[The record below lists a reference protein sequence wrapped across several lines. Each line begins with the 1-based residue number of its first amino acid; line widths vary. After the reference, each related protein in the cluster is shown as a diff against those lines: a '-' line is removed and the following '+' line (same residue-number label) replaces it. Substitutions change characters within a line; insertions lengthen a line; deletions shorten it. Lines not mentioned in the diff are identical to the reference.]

1 MMKKR
6 LIACGVC
13 LWTAFCMLEARN
25 EKPAV
30 YKDAKAPTEKRV
42 EDLLLRMT
50 MEEKVLQLSQYV
62 AGRNTNANNIG
73 EEVKNIPAEIGA
85 LLYYSTSPHLR
96 NNIQK
101 KAMEE
106 SRLGIPVLFGHDVI
120 HGFRT
125 VYPISI
131 AQACSWNPAL
141 VEKACAMAAR
151 EARLAGL
158 DWTFSPMIDV
168 ARDPRWGRVSEG
180 YGEDPYTNGVFAV
193 ASVKGYQG
201 NNLADGEHIAACLKH
216 YIGYGASE
224 AGRDYVYTE
233 ISPQT
238 LWDTYML
245 PYEMGVKA
253 GAVTL
258 MSGFHDISGV
268 PASAN
273 HYTMRE
279 VLKGRWSHDGFVVS
293 DWGSIVQLIS
303 QGAAED
309 LKEASE
315 KAIMAGV
322 DMDMMSRGY
331 DKYLKELVGEGKVP
345 VEIVDDAVRR
355 ILRLKFRLGLFENPY
370 IRETTEK
377 ERFLQPEDI
386 KIAEKLA
393 EESFVLLKNKEK
405 RLPLAADTKVAA
417 KYLNPDKDTVQ
428 EKAVGKEPTETV
440 PVQRAEYQTTS
451 GLSQPVTDS
460 AYIASLTVERN
471 YGFNTAVGN
480 SYQMGTN
487 TIAACISE
495 NQIIE
500 QGGRVKL
507 RLLQPLQA
515 GNITV
520 PENSLVTGA
529 AVIQG
534 ERLDILISSIE
545 YAGNIIPV
553 QLATYDIDGQKGIF
567 VPGSETRN
575 AAKDAAGT
583 VSESMGN
590 SVSFARSAG
599 QQVVMDLTRGV
610 MQGGTRLIAGRV
622 RAVKVTLKA
631 GYKVLLVT
639 KRQ

>member
-1 MMKKR
+1 MNVPEPTTAKLVDKK
-6 LIACGVC
+6 
-13 LWTAFCMLEARN
+13 TAAY
-25 EKPAV
+25 EKQQA
-30 YKDAKAPTEKRV
+30 EV
-42 EDLLLRMT
+42 E
-50 MEEKVLQLSQYV
+50 
-62 AGRNTNANNIG
+62 
-73 EEVKNIPAEIGA
+73 
-85 LLYYSTSPHLR
+85 
-96 NNIQK
+96 
-101 KAMEE
+101 EE
-106 SRLGIPVLFGHDVI
+106 SRMKSLE
-120 HGFRT
+120 
-125 VYPISI
+125 
-131 AQACSWNPAL
+131 Q
-141 VEKACAMAAR
+141 
-151 EARLAGL
+151 LAGTL
-158 DWTFSPMIDV
+158 MN
-168 ARDPRWGRVSEG
+168 EG
-180 YGEDPYTNGVFAV
+180 
-193 ASVKGYQG
+193 K
-201 NNLADGEHIAACLKH
+201 
-216 YIGYGASE
+216 GAS
-224 AGRDYVYTE
+224 
-233 ISPQT
+233 
-238 LWDTYML
+238 DTGEKEKDGDRL
-245 PYEMGVKA
+245 QQSVNTYEQ
-253 GAVTL
+253 
-258 MSGFHDISGV
+258 ISGQLNDFYET
-268 PASAN
+268 PKETAN
-273 HYTMRE
+273 
-279 VLKGRWSHDGFVVS
+279 S
-293 DWGSIVQLIS
+293 DLERKVDELNKKL
-303 QGAAED
+303 E
-309 LKEASE
+309 EA
-315 KAIMAGV
+315 
-322 DMDMMSRGY
+322 
-331 DKYLKELVGEGKVP
+331 
-345 VEIVDDAVRR
+345 
-355 ILRLKFRLGLFENPY
+355 
-370 IRETTEK
+370 EK
-377 ERFLQPEDI
+377 E
-386 KIAEKLA
+386 
-393 EESFVLLKNKEK
+393 KNK
-405 RLPLAADTKVAA
+405 AATREELMERSYKMAA

-428 EKAVGKEPTETV
+428 EKAVGKE
-440 PVQRAEYQTTS
+440 
-451 GLSQPVTDS
+451 LSQPVTDS

>member
-1 MMKKR
+1 MNVPEPTTAKLVDKK
-6 LIACGVC
+6 
-13 LWTAFCMLEARN
+13 TAAY
-25 EKPAV
+25 EKQQA
-30 YKDAKAPTEKRV
+30 EV
-42 EDLLLRMT
+42 E
-50 MEEKVLQLSQYV
+50 
-62 AGRNTNANNIG
+62 
-73 EEVKNIPAEIGA
+73 
-85 LLYYSTSPHLR
+85 
-96 NNIQK
+96 
-101 KAMEE
+101 EE
-106 SRLGIPVLFGHDVI
+106 SRMKSLE
-120 HGFRT
+120 
-125 VYPISI
+125 
-131 AQACSWNPAL
+131 Q
-141 VEKACAMAAR
+141 
-151 EARLAGL
+151 LAGTL
-158 DWTFSPMIDV
+158 MN
-168 ARDPRWGRVSEG
+168 EG
-180 YGEDPYTNGVFAV
+180 
-193 ASVKGYQG
+193 K
-201 NNLADGEHIAACLKH
+201 
-216 YIGYGASE
+216 GAS
-224 AGRDYVYTE
+224 
-233 ISPQT
+233 
-238 LWDTYML
+238 DTGEKEKDGDRL
-245 PYEMGVKA
+245 QQSVNTYEQ
-253 GAVTL
+253 
-258 MSGFHDISGV
+258 ISGQLNDFYET
-268 PASAN
+268 PKETAN
-273 HYTMRE
+273 
-279 VLKGRWSHDGFVVS
+279 S
-293 DWGSIVQLIS
+293 DLERKVDELNKKL
-303 QGAAED
+303 E
-309 LKEASE
+309 EA
-315 KAIMAGV
+315 
-322 DMDMMSRGY
+322 
-331 DKYLKELVGEGKVP
+331 
-345 VEIVDDAVRR
+345 
-355 ILRLKFRLGLFENPY
+355 
-370 IRETTEK
+370 EK
-377 ERFLQPEDI
+377 E
-386 KIAEKLA
+386 
-393 EESFVLLKNKEK
+393 KNK
-405 RLPLAADTKVAA
+405 AATREELMERSYKMAA

-520 PENSLVTGA
+520 PEN
-529 AVIQG
+529 
-534 ERLDILISSIE
+534 
-545 YAGNIIPV
+545 IPV

>member
-1 MMKKR
+1 MRKKV
-6 LIACGVC
+6 LVYGLC
-13 LWTAFCMLEARN
+13 LLGSICTLSAKDKKDVAL
-25 EKPAV
+25 
-30 YKDAKAPTEKRV
+30 YKDPKAPIEKRV
-42 EDLLLRMT
+42 NDLLSRMT
-50 MEEKVLQLSQYV
+50 LEEKVMQLNQYTL
-62 AGRNTNANNIG
+62 GRNNNVNNVG
-73 EEVKNIPAEIGA
+73 EEVKKVPAEIGSLIYFETNPA
-85 LLYYSTSPHLR
+85 LR
-96 NNIQK
+96 NSMQK

-106 SRLGIPVLFGHDVI
+106 SRLGIPIIFGYDAI

-125 VYPISI
+125 VYPISL
-131 AQACSWNPAL
+131 AQACSWNPDL
-141 VEKACAMAAR
+141 VEQACAVSAQ
-151 EARLAGL
+151 EARMSGV

-168 ARDPRWGRVSEG
+168 ARDPRWGRVAEG
-180 YGEDPYTNGVFAV
+180 YGEDPYTNGVFGA

-201 NNLADGEHIAACLKH
+201 DDLSAENRMAACLKH
-216 YIGYGASE
+216 YVGYGASE
-224 AGRDYVYTE
+224 AGEKEKDGDRLQQSVN
-233 ISPQT
+233 
-238 LWDTYML
+238 TY
-245 PYEMGVKA
+245 EQ
-253 GAVTL
+253 
-258 MSGFHDISGV
+258 ISGQLNDFYET
-268 PASAN
+268 PKETAN
-273 HYTMRE
+273 
-279 VLKGRWSHDGFVVS
+279 S
-293 DWGSIVQLIS
+293 DLERKVDELNKKL
-303 QGAAED
+303 E
-309 LKEASE
+309 EA
-315 KAIMAGV
+315 
-322 DMDMMSRGY
+322 
-331 DKYLKELVGEGKVP
+331 
-345 VEIVDDAVRR
+345 
-355 ILRLKFRLGLFENPY
+355 
-370 IRETTEK
+370 EK
-377 ERFLQPEDI
+377 E
-386 KIAEKLA
+386 
-393 EESFVLLKNKEK
+393 KNK
-405 RLPLAADTKVAA
+405 AATREELMERSYKMAA

-487 TIAACISE
+487 TIAACIPE